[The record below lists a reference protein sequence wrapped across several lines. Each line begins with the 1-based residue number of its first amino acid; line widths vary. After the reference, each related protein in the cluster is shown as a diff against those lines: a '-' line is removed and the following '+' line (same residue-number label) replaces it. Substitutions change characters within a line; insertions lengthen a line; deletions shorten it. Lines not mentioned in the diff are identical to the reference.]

1 VTAEPRTPRA
11 PEVLQPLIAALRAQ
25 FPEAQFAHRESPDG
39 LRSYLDVVTDCE
51 DDFAVAQV
59 AAPAAIELLL
69 ARGVTVHVFPFRQL
83 PAEP

>member
-1 VTAEPRTPRA
+1 V
-11 PEVLQPLIAALRAQ
+11 IDALRAR
-25 FPEAQFAHRESPDG
+25 FPEARFAHRESPDG

-69 ARGVTVHVFPFRQL
+69 EHGVQVHVFPFRQL
-83 PAEP
+83 PPER

>member
-1 VTAEPRTPRA
+1 MSAEPLTPRA
-11 PEVLQPLIAALRAQ
+11 PEVLQPVIDALRAR
-25 FPEAQFAHRESPDG
+25 FPEARFAHRESPDG

-69 ARGVTVHVFPFRQL
+69 EHGVQVHVFPFRQL
-83 PAEP
+83 PPER